1 MRRLAWLVA
10 ALGALGCSAEVSPPL
25 GDRDAAVPVRGGT
38 LRMASFTDVR
48 SLDAAVAFDE
58 VSHALE
64 SLIYATL
71 VTLSPTGEIEPEL
84 VESWTVDDAR
94 TRYVFRLRA
103 GVVMQDGHPLTA
115 DDVKRSIERALSP
128 DTPCPVASF
137 YERILGF
144 SDYASRRASTL
155 RGVEVLGDHLF
166 AVSLSEPDATLLAV
180 LSLPIVA
187 PVCRSAGRAF
197 DREFSLHPCGAGP
210 FRLERWEPGRQVNFR
225 RFDGYFRPG
234 LPYLDRIE
242 WALAVPQFTQRFRFE
257 AGEQDFLHDF
267 TSADLWR
274 YRASPAWRGRGEWEP
289 AKAVHSFFMN
299 TELPPFDDV
308 HVRRAVAFAIDR
320 DEIAR
325 LRPGETMTM
334 SRLIP
339 PAVPGHD
346 PSPGQRFDLARA
358 REELA
363 KAGYAFDPST
373 GRGGYP
379 KEIDYACVGDSF
391 DQQAAEVYQQQ
402 LARIGVRIRVKTRA
416 WSAYLAETSRR
427 RTTPMGSDGWA
438 MDFPDPSDFFEPIL
452 STRAI
457 GDEDSQNRAFWS
469 NPAFDALLAEARRAQ
484 DFDAR
489 MRLYRRAEQLVIDEA
504 PWVMVY
510 TKRWFNLHH
519 PYVGGFAV
527 NPSRTQDVGR
537 VWIDQATRA
546 RALGR
551 RAELP
556 FSRLAKGALAA
567 RWP

>member
-1 MRRLAWLVA
+1 MKRALLCASLVLA
-10 ALGALGCSAEVSPPL
+10 GCTSELRGPL
-25 GDRDAAVPVRGGT
+25 GERDATTPVRGGT

-64 SLIYATL
+64 GLVYATL
-71 VTLSPTGEIEPEL
+71 VTLSPAGEIEPEL
-84 VESWTVDDAR
+84 VERWTVDEAR
-94 TRYVFRLRA
+94 TRYVFTLRT
-103 GVVMQDGHPLTA
+103 GVMMQDGHPLGA

-137 YERILGF
+137 YERIAGF
-144 SDYASRRASTL
+144 GEYTSRKRDTL
-155 RGVEVLGDHLF
+155 SGLEVLGDHQF
-166 AVSLSEPDATLLAV
+166 AITLTEPDATLLAV

-187 PVCRSAGRAF
+187 PVCQTAGRAF
-197 DREFSLHPCGAGP
+197 DRDFSLHACGAGP
-210 FRLERWEPGRQVNFR
+210 FRLERWEPGRQVVFR
-225 RFDGYFRPG
+225 RFESYFRPG

-267 TSADLWR
+267 THADLSR
-274 YRASPAWRGRGEWEP
+274 YLSSPAWERRGVWDP

-299 TELPPFDDV
+299 TTMPPFDDV
-308 HVRRAVAFAIDR
+308 RLRRAVSFAIDR
-320 DEIAR
+320 EQIAR
-325 LRPGETMTM
+325 LRPGETSPM

-346 PSPGQRFDLARA
+346 PTPGQRFDLERA
-358 REELA
+358 REEM
-363 KAGYAFDPST
+363 KQAGYPFDPAT

-379 KEIDYACVGDSF
+379 EEIAFSCVGDSF
-391 DQQAAEVYQQQ
+391 EQQAAEVYQQQ
-402 LARIGVRIRVKTRA
+402 LARIGIRIRVKTRA

-427 RTTPMGSDGWA
+427 GTSQMGSDGWA

-457 GDEDSQNRAFWS
+457 SEEDSQNRAFWS
-469 NPAFDALLAEARRAQ
+469 NREFDALLGDARREP
-484 DFDAR
+484 DFGAR
-489 MRLYRRAEQLVIDEA
+489 MRLYRRAEQLVFDEA
-504 PWVMVY
+504 PWVIVY

-519 PYVGGFAV
+519 RYVGGFTV

-537 VWIDQATRA
+537 VWLDAAMRA
-546 RALGR
+546 RARDR
-551 RAELP
+551 RAALP
-556 FSRLAKGALAA
+556 FSRGALGQRFA